1 MKVIGI
7 IQPGKLGDIIIC
19 LPIAKHYADLGYKV
33 IWPIFDT
40 FVSMLNE
47 VIDYV
52 TFIPVTS
59 NVYDC
64 VSQSKNVLQKLSV
77 DHIFDIA
84 ATFPDSVC
92 TNEYVVLGDGLTH
105 LKFDYFKYNKCHVP
119 FEKKWNLEFKR
130 NLKQEDEIIKDLT
143 TSQKYDI
150 KSTKHSRGNLSIQF
164 QTKNQLIEVN
174 ENYNL
179 FSWFKIL
186 QQAECIALV
195 DSAMANF
202 VEQTNMS
209 NRKILLQKPGHPT
222 PTFKNNWIIKN
233 T

>member
-1 MKVIGI
+1 M
-7 IQPGKLGDIIIC
+7 
-19 LPIAKHYADLGYKV
+19 LPIINH
-33 IWPIFDT
+33 P
-40 FVSMLNE
+40 
-47 VIDYV
+47 DYV
-52 TFIPVTS
+52 AQIGDDHKFPI
-59 NVYDC
+59 
-64 VSQSKNVLQKLSV
+64 KKFGELFKL
-77 DHIFDIA
+77 
-84 ATFPDSVC
+84 
-92 TNEYVVLGDGLTH
+92 
-105 LKFDYFKYNKCHVP
+105 LK
-119 FEKKWNLEFKR
+119 
-130 NLKQEDEIIKDLT
+130 EDEIIKDLT

-186 QQAECIALV
+186 QQAECIVLV

-209 NRKILLQKPGHPT
+209 NRKILLQKPGQPT